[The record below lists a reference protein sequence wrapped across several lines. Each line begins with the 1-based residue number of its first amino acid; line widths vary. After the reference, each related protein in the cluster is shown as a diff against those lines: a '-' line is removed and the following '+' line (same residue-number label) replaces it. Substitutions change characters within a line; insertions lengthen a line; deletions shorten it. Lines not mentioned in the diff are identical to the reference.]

1 MELSNKLSNLR
12 KDIDSVENEIK
23 DNVIS
28 NQNELFKYSE
38 SYSNINNYN
47 ISGTSQQLYDKI
59 SQLKSKIS
67 ADYDELSND
76 IVDLTNV
83 ESALNLLR
91 QVFKFRTLSSLL
103 DRRLQNS
110 VINDQDIAQI
120 VLTVEE
126 LDKMLLNPD
135 LNKLQAHKSK
145 IQAQNSN
152 NSKSSSIDHLL
163 LSNKGFLNNVFDN
176 LAM

>member
-91 QVFKFRTLSSLL
+91 QVFKFRT
-103 DRRLQNS
+103 RRTRQNAAKPRFKQGS
-110 VINDQDIAQI
+110 RR
-120 VLTVEE
+120 
-126 LDKMLLNPD
+126 
-135 LNKLQAHKSK
+135 
-145 IQAQNSN
+145 
-152 NSKSSSIDHLL
+152 
-163 LSNKGFLNNVFDN
+163 FLNNVFDN